1 MHIDNKHQK
10 SKYVKEFLYITLG
23 CFLTALSYSVFL
35 VPYDLVTGGV
45 GGLSIVL
52 VNIFPNFPI
61 SPAIIVLGINTIL
74 IILSFIFLGPK
85 FTARTI
91 YGSLI
96 FPIFS
101 EIIARV
107 AGDAILQLPTVL
119 DDLFLVTLFSSIIMG
134 AGIGL
139 VFRYGGSTGGS
150 EIPQY
155 MLLKYAKMPL
165 STSLI
170 IIDGAVIA
178 LGPTVGLITG
188 ETVIAL
194 NKILYGILAVFI
206 SGYFIDNIVFGGFN
220 VRSAYIISSKAE
232 EIKQH
237 ILEVLNRG
245 VTEIYTRGAYSKKDN
260 MMLLC
265 VLSTREYYYLRSI
278 INETDPKA
286 FVFVARAHEVR
297 GEGFTYE
304 VPDND

>member
-1 MHIDNKHQK
+1 
-10 SKYVKEFLYITLG
+10 
-23 CFLTALSYSVFL
+23 
-35 VPYDLVTGGV
+35 
-45 GGLSIVL
+45 
-52 VNIFPNFPI
+52 
-61 SPAIIVLGINTIL
+61 
-74 IILSFIFLGPK
+74 
-85 FTARTI
+85 
-91 YGSLI
+91 
-96 FPIFS
+96 
-101 EIIARV
+101 
-107 AGDAILQLPTVL
+107 
-119 DDLFLVTLFSSIIMG
+119 MG

-237 ILEVLNRG
+237 ILEVLNRVLPKFTLG
-245 VTEIYTRGAYSKKDN
+245 EPIPKGQYDVT
-260 MMLLC
+260 MCL
-265 VLSTREYYYLRSI
+265 
-278 INETDPKA
+278 INERILLSKIN
-286 FVFVARAHEVR
+286 H
-297 GEGFTYE
+297 
-304 VPDND
+304 